1 MRKKIVYGIMVLGLL
16 GLCAGCG
23 NKKISNDTFTIQ
35 KYKGLEVAKESDG
48 EVKEDKVWEALL
60 EECTIE
66 EFPADDVTNLV
77 EQLQTEYG
85 YVAYYKGMTADELIK
100 EKTGMTAEE
109 LAKEQL
115 RKEYAIQLIAKEE
128 DLTIDEEEYDKLL
141 KKAAGDTDSSEY
153 ESMFGKETLM
163 KQFQEEKVLD
173 FLMENLK

>member
-1 MRKKIVYGIMVLGLL
+1 MRRKMIYGIVVISLL

-23 NKKISNDTFTIQ
+23 KKEISNDTITIQ
-35 KYKGLEVAKESDG
+35 KYKELEVAEASDG
-48 EVKEDKVWEALL
+48 EVTEDMVWGALL
-60 EECTIE
+60 EECTVE
-66 EFPADDVTNLV
+66 EFPADDVTSLV

-85 YVAYYKGMTADELIK
+85 YAAYYKGMTAEGLIK

-115 RKEYAIQLIAKEE
+115 RKEYAIQLIAEEE
-128 DLTIDEEEYDKLL
+128 DLLIDAEEYEKLL
-141 KKAAGDTDSSEY
+141 KEAAGDTDSSEY

-173 FLMENLK
+173 FLMESVK